1 LRIAL
6 SGMGAGLVHLEK
18 EPVELFLRMPLGKR
32 SAPGD
37 LQSVGIPTPTGGL
50 IPLTA
55 AAVVVGSFVMLFDPI
70 FQGLVIAMM
79 FGAVAATVRTLL
91 AVPLLYFEFFQHR
104 PCPLAEQTGEACEV
118 DKV

>member
-1 LRIAL
+1 
-6 SGMGAGLVHLEK
+6 MGAGLVHLEKEK
-18 EPVELFLRMPLGKR
+18 EPVELFLRMPPGKR